1 LNPFLSMEVQS
12 NLVLASASPRRRE
25 ILSSIG
31 FEFEVV
37 PPDVDENEIFWKDPE
52 KIVTLLAELKAVD
65 VQSGKPR
72 KTVIG
77 ADTIVVCDEIV
88 MGKPGNREETVS
100 MLERL
105 SGRSHK
111 VMTGIAIVAP
121 PNIRFVEVETTIV
134 QFRELTGDEIAKYA
148 NMDEPM
154 DKAGAYAIQGYASV
168 FVERIEG
175 CYLNVVG
182 LPIQRLFNIFR
193 KLENVSQR

>member
-1 LNPFLSMEVQS
+1 MEVQS

-25 ILSSIG
+25 ILSSMG

-37 PPDVDENEIFWKDPE
+37 TPDVDENEIFWKDPE

-88 MGKPGNREETVS
+88 MGKPGNSEETVS

-121 PNIRFVEVETTIV
+121 PNIRFVEIETTIV